1 MTRNILIGA
10 AVLTMAAGMA
20 WASGGGPAPMGGG
33 GSGMASAPRM
43 TPQQA
48 AEMQYNDG
56 LKQQEKADRLREEAA
71 TATDP
76 KKKSKLEA
84 DTSKAYGKARGNFE
98 NAIKKDANMY
108 PAQGA
113 LGYVLRRLGDF
124 EASLAAYA
132 KALEIKPGYT
142 PAIEYRGEAYLGL
155 GRIDDAKAAYMT
167 LFNADRK
174 RADELSTAMTTWVE
188 AKRQDPAGVDPKSLE
203 EFSTWLSQRLEIAR
217 QTTALLPTTGSPW

>member
-1 MTRNILIGA
+1 MILIGA
-10 AVLTMAAGMA
+10 AVLMMAAGAA
-20 WASGGGPAPMGGG
+20 WASGGGPAPAGG
-33 GSGMASAPRM
+33 GSGMASSPRM
-43 TPQQA
+43 TPQQM

-56 LKQQEKADRLREEAA
+56 LKQQEKADRLSAETE

-84 DTSKAYGKARGNFE
+84 DTRKAYGKARGNFE

-124 EASLAAYA
+124 EGSLAAYA

-174 RADELSTAMTTWVE
+174 RADELSAAMTKWV
-188 AKRQDPAGVDPKSLE
+188 ATRRQDPAGVDPKSLE

>member
-1 MTRNILIGA
+1 MARMIPIAAAIVVMT
-10 AVLTMAAGMA
+10 AGMA
-20 WASGGGPAPMGGG
+20 WASGGGSAPVSG
-33 GSGMASAPRM
+33 GSGMASSPRL
-43 TPQQA
+43 TPQQM

-56 LKQQEKADRLREEAA
+56 LKQQEKADRLRAEAG

-76 KKKSKLEA
+76 KKRSRLETDA
-84 DTSKAYGKARGNFE
+84 RKAYGKARGNFE
-98 NAIKKDANMY
+98 NAVKKDATMY

-124 EASLAAYA
+124 EGSLAAYA

-155 GRIDDAKAAYMT
+155 GRLDDAKAAYME

-174 RADELSTAMTTWVE
+174 RADELSSAMTKWVD
-188 AKRQDPAGVDPKSLE
+188 ARRQDPAGVDPKSIE

-217 QTTALLPTTGSPW
+217 QTTALLPSKDARW